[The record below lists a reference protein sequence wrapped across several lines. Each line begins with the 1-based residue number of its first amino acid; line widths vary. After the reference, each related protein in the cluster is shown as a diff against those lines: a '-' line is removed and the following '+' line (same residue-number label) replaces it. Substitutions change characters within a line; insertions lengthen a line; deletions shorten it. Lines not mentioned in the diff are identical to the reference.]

1 MELIDVFV
9 ETIEDLRARC
19 DLRASEYDMVQ
30 AAGLIRRLL
39 IDKTPLWSQVNR
51 DIRSSLAFEWMTVHK
66 MAAGSIDEQ
75 VMTPGLVL
83 DPVLFRALI
92 QIRIADP
99 GVRNELLNMKPR
111 TGNVEQFLKSPVIDA
126 RKENGMVE
134 VTVREL
140 IKHYANREGGV
151 HYGAGKSENAT
162 LEKARTFADEDLR
175 YTILACGRIV
185 YRTLEPLAAAAL
197 LRDVPWPRGL
207 A

>member
-1 MELIDVFV
+1 MELTDVFI

-39 IDKTPLWSQVNR
+39 IDGTPLWTQINR
-51 DIRSSLAFEWMTVHK
+51 DIRSSIEFEWMTVRK
-66 MAAGSIDEQ
+66 MATGNIDAQ
-75 VMTPGLVL
+75 VMTPGLAL

-92 QIRIADP
+92 QNKITDP
-99 GVRNELLNMKPR
+99 DVRRELLAIPPH
-111 TGNVEQFLKSPVIDA
+111 TGNVEKFLKSPVVDT
-126 RKENGMVE
+126 KGENGMVE
-134 VTVREL
+134 VSVREL

-151 HYGAGKSENAT
+151 HYGAGQSENSI
-162 LEKARTFADEDLR
+162 LEDSRRFADEDFR

-197 LRDVPWPRGL
+197 LRNVPWPKGL
-207 A
+207 L

>member
-1 MELIDVFV
+1 MELIDVFI

-39 IDKTPLWSQVNR
+39 IDGTPLWTQINR
-51 DIRSSLAFEWMTVHK
+51 DIRSSIEFEWMHVRRMSK
-66 MAAGSIDEQ
+66 GNVDAQI
-75 VMTPGLVL
+75 MTPGLAL
-83 DPVLFRALI
+83 DPVLSRALI
-92 QIRIADP
+92 LTNIADP
-99 GVRNELLNMKPR
+99 EERKELLAIPPQ
-111 TGNVEQFLKSPVIDA
+111 TGNVEKFLKSPVVDT
-126 RKENGMVE
+126 RDENGMVE
-134 VTVREL
+134 VSVREL

-151 HYGAGKSENAT
+151 HYGAGKSENST
-162 LEKARTFADEDLR
+162 LEHARTFADEDLR

-207 A
+207 R